1 MTSDPGPALAEDIE
15 SFPLSL
21 ANYSYTGHNHQ
32 PVLTLTL
39 PCHGIPPDTSS
50 AANKKYIDS
59 PLRFRRS
66 HTCHLFN
73 VKRDMSR
80 WHEQFRSVNQT
91 LTMHAAVGMMWLWQS
106 QCPTS
111 WFPHVFLNA
120 NYPALVSA
128 PVVWLWQL
136 LWSFTQPVLL
146 LLLLL
151 LRCALDGRECGCVC
165 DASDVVLLTRLT
177 VYSIFKWSPFVT
189 WTIVHC
195 RMSSWIMSNLVNNKT
210 DFTPGKFTTQQKV
223 LTYIIYTFNIF
234 L

>member
-50 AANKKYIDS
+50 AANQKCPQYRQSSQIWKKSYVS
-59 PLRFRRS
+59 FV
-66 HTCHLFN
+66 N
-73 VKRDMSR
+73 RDMYR

-151 LRCALDGRECGCVC
+151 LRCALDGRECGCVR
-165 DASDVVLLTRLT
+165 DASDVVLLTSLT

-189 WTIVHC
+189 
-195 RMSSWIMSNLVNNKT
+195 
-210 DFTPGKFTTQQKV
+210 
-223 LTYIIYTFNIF
+223 
-234 L
+234 